1 MKQTISNI
9 GMETGTQNTTYNLI
23 SLVYHALQGAET
35 YLMYEQD
42 AEQAGETEIAEFF
55 REAISRNRDLA
66 DRAKQY
72 LTKRWCG

>member
-55 REAISRNRDLA
+55 REAISGNRDLA

-72 LTKRWCG
+72 LTKRWCV